1 MYVVMQ
7 ASVGDR
13 NADCV
18 ECAKPIKELN
28 NSAIVHHEPVCKAGP
43 RCQIN
48 KCRVDTDNRQRPRP
62 EELQSS
68 PLSGKSTVDISSGA
82 HRTEPREKIEIE
94 QVTPGREMVELT

>member
-28 NSAIVHHEPVCKAGP
+28 NSAIVHHEPVYGAGLLGLVSEMLS
-43 RCQIN
+43 RYRQCQ
-48 KCRVDTDNRQRPRP
+48 
-62 EELQSS
+62 
-68 PLSGKSTVDISSGA
+68 
-82 HRTEPREKIEIE
+82 
-94 QVTPGREMVELT
+94 